1 MPGLEN
7 AENKLLGKDM
17 LLSLLQKRLGSSLTL
32 LEKNTSEQMSSLKMT
47 SKTFSDFDTH
57 LLRLTKQIED
67 IEKVKKVIEKDVQ
80 KDKPKVED
88 KKMIRSHTVGK

>member
-47 SKTFSDFDTH
+47 
-57 LLRLTKQIED
+57 
-67 IEKVKKVIEKDVQ
+67 
-80 KDKPKVED
+80 
-88 KKMIRSHTVGK
+88 